1 MTPRPV
7 RLRIHDSLGRI
18 RTLSDG
24 PGAYERLTEG
34 DTLPLE
40 SPKTILLLGTG
51 PHPEQAIPPAM
62 SSGPEGYAVFWL
74 ESPSFLAALR
84 DEGCPVALPEH
95 WQRIDPAQAGTQLP
109 ALIREKHPLILTY
122 RQSRRLFPEFWGPLL
137 AVCRMEGEAPG
148 TAISPADVSAV
159 ILPGGA
165 KDLLHRDLEQAL
177 KQEGFSLLPFPVSKT
192 SAEVS
197 RTLPDLR
204 GLLALLRTR
213 RPALF
218 LSVNLRGLD
227 AEGHAFHLLRAAGIP
242 VCLWFVDNP
251 WQILSSLRLPWWKEA
266 IVLTTD
272 ATFLPELRACGA
284 KYAEY
289 MPLAA
294 SSFFLSPPPVLL
306 PQGTRVLFVGRTSF
320 PGKSAFFSAASCH
333 PEWEAEAR
341 GMLRGGERPGY
352 HWWKRRIE
360 EERGQTL
367 PSWPGHAAREAGQG
381 AEELALYNRIMWLEE
396 AASLGQ
402 HDAPALTLVGDEGWK
417 NSLSVPACFLPPV
430 DYYGTLPGLY
440 RAAPFT
446 LDVTSL
452 LLPGGLTQRHFDV
465 WRAGGFLL
473 SATGTGITL
482 FPSELAAPISLRRP
496 GDLVSR
502 VKYLEC
508 FPAYKEELRAA
519 WQREIEQKHLY
530 RHRIQS
536 ILKLAKMLDGS
547 LPCM

>member
-1 MTPRPV
+1 MTSRPV
-7 RLRIHDSLGRI
+7 RLRIHDSLGRV

-24 PGAYERLTEG
+24 PDAYEYLAEG
-34 DTLPLE
+34 DALALE

-51 PHPEQAIPPAM
+51 PHPEQALTHSII
-62 SSGPEGYAVFWL
+62 SSPKSCTVFWL

-84 DEGCPVALPEH
+84 DEGSPVTIPEQ
-95 WQRIDPAQAGTQLP
+95 WQRIEPTQARIQLP
-109 ALIREKHPLILTY
+109 ALIREKHPLILAY

-137 AVCRMEGEAPG
+137 ATCRLEREVSSM
-148 TAISPADVSAV
+148 AISPKETPVV
-159 ILPGGA
+159 LLPGGA
-165 KDLLHRDLEQAL
+165 KDLLHRELEQAL
-177 KQEGFSLLPFPVSKT
+177 EQEGFSPLPFPVSQT
-192 SAEVS
+192 PAEVS
-197 RTLPDLR
+197 ANLPDLS
-204 GLLALLRTR
+204 GLLALLKTR

-218 LSVNLRGLD
+218 LSINLRGLD
-227 AEGHAFHLLRAAGIP
+227 PEGHAFHLLRATGVP
-242 VCLWFVDNP
+242 VCIWFVDNP
-251 WQILSSLRLPWWKEA
+251 WQILSSLRLPWWKDA

-272 ATFLPELRACGA
+272 ATFLPEMRACGVRH
-284 KYAEY
+284 AEY

-306 PQGTRVLFVGRTSF
+306 PQGTCVLFVGRTSF
-320 PGKSAFFSAASCH
+320 PGKSAFFSASSRH
-333 PEWEAEAR
+333 PEWEAEAQ
-341 GMLRGGERPGY
+341 GILRNGERPGY
-352 HWWKRRIE
+352 HWWKHRIE
-360 EERGQTL
+360 KERGHTL

-402 HDAPALTLVGDEGWK
+402 NHAPALTLVGDEGWK
-417 NSLSVPACFLPPV
+417 NSLSGPAHLLPPV
-430 DYYGTLPGLY
+430 DYYGILPGLY

-473 SATGTGITL
+473 SATGTGIKL
-482 FPSELAAPISLRRP
+482 FPSELVAPISLRRP

-536 ILKLAKMLDGS
+536 ILNMAKMLDGS
-547 LPCM
+547 LSHV